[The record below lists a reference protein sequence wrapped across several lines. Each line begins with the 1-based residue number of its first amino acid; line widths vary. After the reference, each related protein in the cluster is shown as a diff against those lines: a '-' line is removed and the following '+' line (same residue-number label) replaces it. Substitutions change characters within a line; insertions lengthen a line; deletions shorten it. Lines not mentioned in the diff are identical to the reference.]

1 MGMTAASAGP
11 DVSLV
16 IPAFNEAG
24 RLQATLTRVLDYLQE
39 QPRSFEVIVV
49 DDGSEDGTVDVVR
62 ALVVSRDGVRL
73 HRQVPNQGKGEAVR
87 QGMLVATGRYR
98 FFSDADLSVPIEMLP
113 VFLVVLDGACDIAI
127 ASRRAAGAVIEVH
140 QPRHRE
146 LLGRAYST
154 LASWMLW
161 LAVADVTCGFKG
173 FRGAVAADLFSRQRV
188 KHWSFDAEI
197 LYLARRRGYRVVE
210 IPVRWRNDASSRV
223 RLSRDILRSFSEVVM
238 IRWNGWTGLYDR

>member
-1 MGMTAASAGP
+1 MTAAGAVP

-24 RLQATLTRVLDYLQE
+24 RLEPTLTHVLDYLQS

-49 DDGSEDGTVDVVR
+49 DDGSEDGTVEVVR
-62 ALVVSRDGVRL
+62 ALAAGRDGMRL

-87 QGMLVATGRYR
+87 QGMLLATGRYR

-113 VFLVVLDGACDIAI
+113 AFLLPLERACDIAI

-146 LLGRAYST
+146 LLGRGYST
-154 LASWMLW
+154 LVNWVLW

-173 FRGAVAADLFSRQRV
+173 FRGAVAADLYARQRI
-188 KHWSFDAEI
+188 KTWSFDAEI

-210 IPVRWRNDASSRV
+210 VPVRWRNDASSRV
-223 RLSRDILRSFSEVVM
+223 RLSRDVLRSFGEVAM
-238 IRWNGWTGLYDR
+238 IRWSGWTGRYDP